1 MKPDP
6 DITDLL
12 RACRQDDRGA
22 LDALFELIYDQLHRI
37 ARGQRRRWRGNLTLN
52 TTALIHEAYV
62 KLAGQ
67 EELPWESR
75 SHFFA
80 VAATAMRQVLVN
92 YAAAQAAAKRGG
104 DAHKVTFE
112 DSLIASPKKAD
123 EVQALDEAL
132 KRLEGQNERQCR
144 VVECRFFAGLTVE
157 QTAEALGLS
166 PATVKRDWGFA
177 SAWLYRELEG
187 DLFADE

>member
-1 MKPDP
+1 MKPEP

-12 RACRQDDRGA
+12 RACRQDDRRA

-92 YAAAQAAAKRGG
+92 YAAARAAAKRGG
-104 DAHKVTFE
+104 DARKVTFE
-112 DSLIASPKKAD
+112 DSLIASSEKAE
-123 EVQALDEAL
+123 EVLALDEAL